1 MKTNKIKTCDHFR
14 DLTKMV
20 LVLFALT
27 VFVGCKPQ
35 QIITEKEVTK
45 VDSTETSFLKEEI
58 KVKDIRISV
67 LESDLNNIREENVSL
82 SREVS
87 SHVINYNT
95 GAQINPE
102 TGKYPIANETI
113 TQSKS
118 FLEKTIKENER
129 LITKQ
134 SDSIQSLNN
143 YVGTLKTEVNTLKKE
158 NKDLKEKATA
168 NTGLNL
174 RLLIFGLSFG
184 AIIALIIRYFIKK
197 KFN

>member
-1 MKTNKIKTCDHFR
+1 MKTNHII
-14 DLTKMV
+14 V
-20 LVLFALT
+20 ALFIIF
-27 VFVGCKPQ
+27 FVGCKPQ
-35 QIITEKEVTK
+35 QIITEKTITT
-45 VDSTETSFLKEEI
+45 VDSSMISNLRDELYLSNR
-58 KVKDIRISV
+58 KVSI
-67 LESDLNNIREENVSL
+67 LESDLDKSRDENVRL
-82 SREVS
+82 LNEAS
-87 SHVINYNT
+87 SHIINYDT
-95 GAQINPE
+95 GAQINPQ

-113 TQSKS
+113 TETKS
-118 FLEKTIKENER
+118 SLEKTVKEKEQ

-134 SDSIQSLNN
+134 SDSIQSLSI